1 MKITNLGDL
10 YSILENGG
18 RVDLIDPIEDFRD
31 ALLER
36 ISGNSFASPKEIVEL
51 IKREEGLLK
60 LALKI
65 TEKKNIRGIAL
76 KLIIAEI
83 LQH

>member
-1 MKITNLGDL
+1 MKITSLEDL
-10 YSILENGG
+10 YSVLENGG
-18 RVDLIDPIEDFRD
+18 RVDMIDPIEDFRD
-31 ALLER
+31 VLSER